1 MTDRSDQILSQL
13 NIYDYVHSRI
23 VYCIHVNLP
32 CSVSSRLFSTPSR
45 FLASFLSSLFSD
57 QFNLKHQS
65 VKFIIWRVYGVRV
78 SNFYVL
84 SMSWSFTWLNKKKGE
99 EDKNDHSPTWLT
111 LHDTKVDWTNTG
123 QRRSVLICPLG
134 LVEQAGKYTYFPL
147 LILHVT
153 SRGRVYPVLTENR
166 FDVVC
171 SVICVAHHPGAT
183 EKMKDLSHKCQRAYI
198 THMST
203 MLKTVDQTPC
213 SLRM

>member
-1 MTDRSDQILSQL
+1 MSTYL
-13 NIYDYVHSRI
+13 V
-23 VYCIHVNLP
+23 
-32 CSVSSRLFSTPSR
+32 LF
-45 FLASFLSSLFSD
+45 LLDSSL
-57 QFNLKHQS
+57 H
-65 VKFIIWRVYGVRV
+65 RRV
-78 SNFYVL
+78 SLLRFCRR
-84 SMSWSFTWLNKKKGE
+84 SFQTSSTWNINRLNSLFGGFMAWESLIFTYCQCLGRLLGSTKKGE

-198 THMST
+198 THMPT
-203 MLKTVDQTPC
+203 MRCWKQ
-213 SLRM
+213 

>member
-99 EDKNDHSPTWLT
+99 EDKMTTPRHGSLSMTQ
-111 LHDTKVDWTNTG
+111 KSIG
-123 QRRSVLICPLG
+123 QTQDNEGVS
-134 LVEQAGKYTYFPL
+134 
-147 LILHVT
+147 
-153 SRGRVYPVLTENR
+153 
-166 FDVVC
+166 
-171 SVICVAHHPGAT
+171 
-183 EKMKDLSHKCQRAYI
+183 
-198 THMST
+198 
-203 MLKTVDQTPC
+203 
-213 SLRM
+213 